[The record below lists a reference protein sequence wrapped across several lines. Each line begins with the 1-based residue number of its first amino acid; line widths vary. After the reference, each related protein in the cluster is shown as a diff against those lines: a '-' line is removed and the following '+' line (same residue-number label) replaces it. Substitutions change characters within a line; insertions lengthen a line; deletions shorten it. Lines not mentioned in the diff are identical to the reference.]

1 MGVVITIGAD
11 DMKISKESVSCYEC
25 RLKKMW
31 GKYAEFKALNL
42 DEVDDCTMFYIKDW
56 SELDSAT
63 QGALGSQLQMFDE
76 EEKRWIPQ

>member
-1 MGVVITIGAD
+1 MAIVYTVGAD
-11 DMKISKESVSCYEC
+11 D
-25 RLKKMW
+25 KKVGTASLPHYDDHLVKAW

-42 DEVDDCTMFYIKDW
+42 DEVDDCTIFYIKDF

-63 QGALGSQLQMFDE
+63 QGGLGSQVQMFDE